1 MSPQSPVVE
10 DIPRER
16 REKLAKAVRQLQIRE
31 HRQLQSSPRGGLLEF
46 IRYFWHVLEPVD
58 PFIEGWPLECL
69 CAHLEG
75 ISNGDMVEIN
85 GVTRLLNRLNVN
97 VPPGFMKSLCT
108 NVFFPAWEWGPLGR
122 PHLRYIA
129 FSYASELT
137 ERDNAK
143 FRDLVTSDA
152 YRELWGHVFRVV
164 GDGKIRVTNDQTGF
178 KFASSLGGVG
188 TGERGHRVLCLAG
201 DQKVL
206 TEHGAIDI
214 ATLVQRRISIRAW
227 SYNETLK
234 TVELKPIVGWH
245 QNPGRPLVR
254 ITTAKGGVVVCTHD
268 HEIYTER
275 GKRIAAAL
283 GVGDRLLTGRQI
295 QVPPRAPTANVV
307 NSADAYPKFFGK
319 CRTWFSAL
327 RDLPNALLGKA
338 LSGPGMIAACSA
350 IASPLGKVQARPHP
364 SSPNATDCG
373 GTNAVF
379 SSEGDSAFLVSA
391 RNVTHQFF
399 REHGRPVAEI
409 PMPLAIG
416 YVLSAR
422 SIFKVAKTAVAS
434 VAVLVAY
441 FLAFWARP
449 HKSRHEKTVHDERMR
464 LPVLAQVYTGIAIPG
479 MRRLQHFAFDLHR
492 VVAPLVVGTV
502 GVVAQATRALTDP
515 RQASDASVA
524 GNLVATLESNHWSP
538 EFDPI
543 VSVEAIHETPSAT
556 YCITVEGNHNL
567 LCGDSSISV
576 ITANCDDLNK
586 IKGTAESDESRNST
600 STWATEAMQNRLNDL
615 QRDAIINIQQRTHE
629 EDVSGTILKQLADEY
644 CALILPMQYEPN
656 RHFTHYTGWNDGQ
669 DPRQDSGELAWP
681 ERYPSEVLQSFKRNA
696 YLWSGQY
703 QQNPVPR
710 GGGLFKDDWWQ
721 VHEVQRSEGGV
732 IKFVPP
738 IAPIFVLASLDT
750 AYSEKEENDPSALT
764 VWAVHDNQITK
775 RRNILMVDAWA
786 KMLPHLSGPRQDPHP
801 NEHPAAFRRRAMQK
815 WGLAEWVADT
825 CTRRRVNL
833 LIVENKNRAPDVI
846 KEIKKLFADRDWGIR
861 SIDIRG
867 DKWGRAHAITD
878 IFTDEM
884 VHAPA
889 EITEDGSVIWLD
901 WAQDAMTEISRFP
914 RGGHDDILDSMTMA
928 MKYLRDNGYAIR
940 SEEQS
945 SHERA
950 QMMRGHQKRTAIYP
964 V

>member
-1 MSPQSPVVE
+1 MPPQSPVVE

-16 REKLAKAVRQLQIRE
+16 REKLAKAVRQLHVRE
-31 HRQLQSSPRGGLLEF
+31 HRQLQSNPRGGLLEF

-188 TGERGHRVLCLAG
+188 TGERGHRVLCLPGAEPI
-201 DQKVL
+201 L
-206 TEHGAIDI
+206 TDRGWLPIGE
-214 ATLVQRRISIRAW
+214 V
-227 SYNETLK
+227 
-234 TVELKPIVGWH
+234 VE
-245 QNPGRPLVR
+245 Q
-254 ITTAKGGVVVCTHD
+254 
-268 HEIYTER
+268 
-275 GKRIAAAL
+275 
-283 GVGDRLLTGRQI
+283 
-295 QVPPRAPTANVV
+295 
-307 NSADAYPKFFGK
+307 
-319 CRTWFSAL
+319 
-327 RDLPNALLGKA
+327 
-338 LSGPGMIAACSA
+338 
-350 IASPLGKVQARPHP
+350 
-364 SSPNATDCG
+364 
-373 GTNAVF
+373 
-379 SSEGDSAFLVSA
+379 
-391 RNVTHQFF
+391 
-399 REHGRPVAEI
+399 
-409 PMPLAIG
+409 
-416 YVLSAR
+416 
-422 SIFKVAKTAVAS
+422 
-434 VAVLVAY
+434 
-441 FLAFWARP
+441 
-449 HKSRHEKTVHDERMR
+449 R
-464 LPVLAQVYTGIAIPG
+464 LPVRVAGLNHETNKVEWQAIEEYERNPGNEIVEVACEGSTLRCTRDHPVYVQGRGYARADSLKGGEALVWTGG
-479 MRRLQHFAFDLHR
+479 HFDLS
-492 VVAPLVVGTV
+492 LVQSRDP
-502 GVVAQATRALTDP
+502 AQAQPSQEVLQQAMPHRGRAPAFPRDQQSPLRGVRHAGLSAASPSQAHAEATVLQPQMPRHLEQGSEQSGLYGLTQSGVCLLQQAVSAAQPEDKVLFTQVRRGTNPRRNARALAGRSNMP
-515 RQASDASVA
+515 SVFGTFHCA
-524 GNLVATLESNHWSP
+524 LPEATLLHAQLRQHRAQSAHRREGEWTLCPRGGFTQVPARLEQEPQGPDKGARRQSLPNLRARSRAGKATTRSP
-538 EFDPI
+538 HRLRQGQPGPQQSHHALSLLPRETARRQEGAAETCTRI
-543 VSVEAIHETPSAT
+543 VRSVKIIGREDVVYNVRVGPH
-556 YCITVEGNHNL
+556 HNYFASGL
-567 LCGDSSISV
+567 LV
-576 ITANCDDLNK
+576 HNCDDLNK

-656 RHFTHYTGWNDGQ
+656 RHFTHYTGWNEGQ

-801 NEHPAAFRRRAMQK
+801 NEHPAVFRRRAMQK